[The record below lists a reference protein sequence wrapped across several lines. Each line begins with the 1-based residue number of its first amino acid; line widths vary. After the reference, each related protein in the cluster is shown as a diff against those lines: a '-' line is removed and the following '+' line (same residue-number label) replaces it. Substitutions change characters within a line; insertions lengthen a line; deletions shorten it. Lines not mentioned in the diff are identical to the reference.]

1 MKSKS
6 VRTKFEKFG
15 LLVID
20 KLIAE
25 GHEYITLRQLY
36 AECGAVSFWAKNGVQ
51 WARKVAI
58 DRKKIEKIGS
68 LRGVYRVTR

>member
-6 VRTKFEKFG
+6 VRTKFEKFA

-20 KLIAE
+20 KLIVE
-25 GHEYITLRQLY
+25 GHDYITLRQLY
-36 AECGAVSFWAKNGVQ
+36 AECGADSFWPKNGVQ
-51 WARKVAI
+51 WAKQRA
-58 DRKKIEKIGS
+58 IEKGKLESIET